1 MEALAM
7 KRFIK
12 AFACSSLIWGAPI
25 AGAQPESAAIIAK
38 HQLSE
43 CMSKQMSANRSL
55 SYYDAMR
62 VCKQRL
68 QPPKDTLASISPTD
82 SGTKTH

>member
-1 MEALAM
+1 MKGSIKMIACAGLVLA
-7 KRFIK
+7 
-12 AFACSSLIWGAPI
+12 AQVGV
-25 AGAQPESAAIIAK
+25 AQPESAAIIAK

-43 CMSKQMSANRSL
+43 CMSKQMSANRTL

-62 VCKQRL
+62 ACKQRL
-68 QPPKDTLASISPTD
+68 QPPKDTLASINPTD

>member
-1 MEALAM
+1 M
-7 KRFIK
+7 KGSIK
-12 AFACSSLIWGAPI
+12 AITC
-25 AGAQPESAAIIAK
+25 AGLVLAAQAGVAQPESAAIIAK

>member
-1 MEALAM
+1 MKGSIKMIACAGLVLA
-7 KRFIK
+7 
-12 AFACSSLIWGAPI
+12 AQVGV
-25 AGAQPESAAIIAK
+25 AQPESAAIIAK

>member
-1 MEALAM
+1 M
-7 KRFIK
+7 KRSIK
-12 AFACSSLIWGAPI
+12 AIACSSLILGARI
-25 AGAQPESAAIIAK
+25 VGAQPESAAIIAK

-62 VCKQRL
+62 ACKQRL
-68 QPPKDTLASISPTD
+68 QPPKDTLAAINPTD
-82 SGTKTH
+82 SGTKAH